1 MKKLFGRGRKM
12 KNLKRKTGI
21 LLCMMCCFFLFTGV
35 SVYATE
41 TTETEKPD
49 YTVEKVKERIL
60 MIPGEIRMVSTVI
73 PGNSTFTSSNP
84 KVVTV
89 TNGGQLVAKKGGK
102 AKITHISGN
111 VKKIYT
117 VKVNEEVDLIV
128 FAGQS
133 NMCGSGGNA
142 SQAPEPK
149 YGTAYEFDITT
160 DSHRTILM
168 KEPFGE
174 GTNRVNGL
182 DSKFGNYSTNGTLVS
197 AFAINYYKQ
206 TKVPVVG
213 VSCAWGGSST
223 NTWLNRGL
231 VQITQKNLRLA
242 KKQLKKNKVKVR
254 HIYMVWYQGESD
266 AAQGIAESTY
276 ISRMKKIYKKMK
288 KVGVEKIFVIRIG
301 HDLGAPNMNYTI
313 MKAQETLCSEN
324 KNFIM
329 VSKKASGYINSYPY
343 YYSDSIHLN
352 QKALNA
358 VGYEA
363 GKKAGKYVKKQS
375 KKK

>member
-1 MKKLFGRGRKM
+1 MRDW
-12 KNLKRKTGI
+12 KRKALVAV
-21 LLCMMCCFFLFTGV
+21 LLFCCFAVFMGRN
-35 SVYATE
+35 VYA
-41 TTETEKPD
+41 EKTSEQEKTD
-49 YTVEKVKERIL
+49 YTVERVKEKIL
-60 MIPGEIRMVSTVI
+60 LIPGETRMTTKVI
-73 PGNSTFTSSNP
+73 PGDSTFTSSDP

-89 TNGGQLVAKKGGK
+89 SNSGQLSAKKAGRV
-102 AKITHISGN
+102 KITHISGN
-111 VKKIYT
+111 VKRIYT
-117 VKVNEEVDLIV
+117 VKVNEAVDLIV

-142 SQAPEPK
+142 SQAPVPK
-149 YGTAYEFDITT
+149 SGTAYEFDITT

-182 DSKFGNYSTNGTLVS
+182 DSKYGNYSTNGTLVS
-197 AFAINYYKQ
+197 AFCMNYYKQ

-231 VQITQKNLRLA
+231 LATTQKNLRLA

-266 AAQGIAESTY
+266 AAQGISEGTY

-301 HDLGAPNMNYTI
+301 HDLAAPNMNYTI
-313 MKAQETLCSEN
+313 MKAQENLCSQN

-329 VSKKASGYINSYPY
+329 VSKKASSYINSYPY
-343 YYSDSIHLN
+343 YYSDTIHLN

-363 GKKAGKYVKKQS
+363 GKSAGKYVKKHS

>member
-1 MKKLFGRGRKM
+1 MKFWKRRVVIAFCLVCCLALFA
-12 KNLKRKTGI
+12 
-21 LLCMMCCFFLFTGV
+21 GV
-35 SVYATE
+35 KVYAQE
-41 TTETEKPD
+41 TTDTETE
-49 YTVEKVKERIL
+49 YTVTKIKEKIL
-60 MIPGEIRMVSTVI
+60 MIPGEQRMISTVI
-73 PGNSTFTSSNP
+73 PGDSIFTSSKP
-84 KVVTV
+84 KVVAV
-89 TNGGQLVAKKGGK
+89 TNRGQLIAKKAGT

-117 VKVNEEVDLIV
+117 VKVNGEVDLIV

-142 SQAPEPK
+142 SQAPTPK

-160 DSHRTILM
+160 KSRRTILM

-182 DSKFGNYSTNGTLVS
+182 DSSYGNYSTNGTLVS

-206 TKVPVVG
+206 TKTPVVG

-223 NTWLNRGL
+223 NTWLKRGL
-231 VQITQKNLRLA
+231 VSITRKNLRLA

-266 AAQGIAESTY
+266 AAQGISESTY
-276 ISRMKKIYKKMK
+276 ISRMKNIYKKMK
-288 KVGVEKIFVIRIG
+288 KEGVEKIFMIRIG
-301 HDLGAPNMNYTI
+301 HDLAAPNMNYTI
-313 MKAQETLCSEN
+313 MKAQGTLCSQN

-329 VSKKASGYINSYPY
+329 VSKKAAGYINSYSS
-343 YYSDSIHLN
+343 YYSDTIHLN

>member
-1 MKKLFGRGRKM
+1 M

-21 LLCMMCCFFLFTGV
+21 LLCLMCCFFLFTGV